1 MAFSDRE
8 LLARTLQAE
17 AGNQGRS
24 GMLAAGS
31 VIMNRAQTSG
41 YGDGVRGVIMKPG
54 QFSAWNSVT
63 GYAGGEQGQDMAA
76 MTPSGDAYSAADAL
90 IGGQYSDPTGGATH
104 YYNPSISQPSWGIGN
119 GGDWARIG
127 DHVFGNADAG
137 RGNTPARASTRNA
150 QPPNARNAPTGGILS
165 NEGNQ
170 MAQPQQPQR
179 PQGLLG
185 SLGIQRRD
193 PNAQGET
200 SQPFYNRQSFGDTL
214 ARLAPA
220 LGRMGV
226 MGLEGPMQAQLDTR
240 NQRQGDER
248 ARAAQAGRVNQ
259 TIAWMRTQPN
269 GEQFAAM
276 AEQVGIEPAMQAMQ
290 AANAAPSRTS
300 AMQNYEFMLAQG
312 MDPSTA
318 MERAFSGG
326 TNIQV
331 GPDGQPAAQIGT
343 ISPGYQ
349 AIPDGDG
356 GYTMS
361 PIPGGPADTDL
372 GELADKADA
381 SAESNAAGS
390 INVLEKVNA
399 VRAEVAAN
407 PFASGLLGAI
417 AGNIPG
423 TGAYDTAQTA
433 GTIKANL
440 GFDRLTQMRAESPT
454 GGALGSVSQMELD
467 RLESTIA
474 SLDLGQSRDQIL
486 RNLDDIERQ
495 YTRILENAYSTGDP
509 TALDAILGGRPSFM
523 GGNAEPSDDD
533 LLRQYGGN

>member
-1 MAFSDRE
+1 MASFREIAEQNIFPGESGGDYNALFGYSNREGGRYGGTRLTDMTVNQALDFS
-8 LLARTLQAE
+8 Q
-17 AGNQGRS
+17 
-24 GMLAAGS
+24 
-31 VIMNRAQTSG
+31 
-41 YGDGVRGVIMKPG
+41 
-54 QFSAWNSVT
+54 
-63 GYAGGEQGQDMAA
+63 
-76 MTPSGDAYSAADAL
+76 PSGDYGQWVKGQVGRVATPMGAYQVVGTTLRAAQQGL
-90 IGGQYSDPTGGATH
+90 GLTGNERMDEGL
-104 YYNPSISQPSWGIGN
+104 Q
-119 GGDWARIG
+119 DRIG
-127 DHVFGNADAG
+127 EWIYQNQGPGAWEG
-137 RGNTPARASTRNA
+137 WRGNTQARASTNNA
-150 QPPNARNAPTGGILS
+150 QPPNTRNAPTGGILS

-179 PQGLLG
+179 PQGLLS
-185 SLGIQRRD
+185 SLGVQRRD

-240 NQRQGDER
+240 NERQSDER
-248 ARAAQAGRVNQ
+248 AQAAQAGRVNQ

-276 AEQVGIEPAMQAMQ
+276 AEQVGIEPAMKAMQ

-312 MDPSTA
+312 IPPATA
-318 MERAFSGG
+318 LERAFSGG

-331 GPDGQPAAQIGT
+331 GPDGQPVAEIGT

-349 AIPDGDG
+349 AIPDGSG

>member
-17 AGNQGRS
+17 AGNQGAA

-150 QPPNARNAPTGGILS
+150 PDTPQAVGRDTRSALGLLQ

-170 MAQPQQPQR
+170 MAQQ

-185 SLGIQRRD
+185 SLGVQRRD

-240 NQRQGDER
+240 NERQGDER
-248 ARAAQAGRVNQ
+248 AQAMLDTQRNQ
-259 TIAWMRTQPN
+259 TREWIASQPN
-269 GEQFAAM
+269 GEQYAAM
-276 AEQVGIEPAMQAMQ
+276 FDAVGGEATLQAMQ
-290 AANAAPSRTS
+290 AANAPSEQFRQVTGAELGMENES
-300 AMQNYEFMLAQG
+300 AGLMFN
-312 MDPSTA
+312 
-318 MERAFSGG
+318 
-326 TNIQV
+326 V
-331 GPDGQPAAQIGT
+331 GPDGKITAIGGAAPTTNVTTNVGPNESAFSEATGKILAQEADGVAQQGAAAQRSMGQLDT
-343 ISPGYQ
+343 LEQALLNSPSG
-349 AIPDGDG
+349 
-356 GYTMS
+356 
-361 PIPGGPADTDL
+361 
-372 GELADKADA
+372 
-381 SAESNAAGS
+381 AG
-390 INVLEKVNA
+390 
-399 VRAEVAAN
+399 
-407 PFASGLLGAI
+407 GAI
-417 AGNIPG
+417 ANMAANIGIKTEGVENLELANAIISQLVPSQRPPGSGVMSDADLALFKASLPRLINTREGNQLIID
-423 TGAYDTAQTA
+423 TMRNIAQYDMQRGEIARGMQ
-433 GTIKANL
+433 L
-440 GFDRLTQMRAESPT
+440 GQITPDVAFTQYNELGNPLSAFQNQGGVAATPPA
-454 GGALGSVSQMELD
+454 GGAADFSGMSDAELQA
-467 RLESTIA
+467 IA
-474 SLDLGQSRDQIL
+474 GGGQ
-486 RNLDDIERQ
+486 
-495 YTRILENAYSTGDP
+495 
-509 TALDAILGGRPSFM
+509 
-523 GGNAEPSDDD
+523 
-533 LLRQYGGN
+533 